1 MRPTRHGSTT
11 RRLRAAAAV
20 LLLGALVAGCSGGS
34 ESMEADSGGASAAQ
48 DGIAGLSRESLST
61 DAGGADSARAPAA
74 RAVAQT
80 RAVIRTGRVSVV
92 SPDLDELRGQVDDLL
107 LTVGGTIDNEQTSH
121 NRKGEV
127 ERSVLLL
134 RVPVDEFA
142 AVMTALEDLGT
153 IRSSDSTSKDVTTE
167 VIDVEERVQTLQNSL
182 DRLQRFQRAATNID
196 DLIAFEDQIT
206 EREQELSSLQAQ
218 QAYLADKTSMAT
230 ISLSLLLPEKVVA
243 PPGPLDD
250 AGFLAG
256 LRNGWEALEDAVV
269 VSLTVVGA
277 VLPFAVV
284 LALVGVPVWLLVRST
299 ARRRTA
305 TAVPAGPAGPAEP
318 ADRD

>member
-20 LLLGALVAGCSGGS
+20 MLLGALVAGCSGGS

-48 DGIAGLSRESLST
+48 DGIAGPSRESLST
-61 DAGGADSARAPAA
+61 DADSARAPAA

-284 LALVGVPVWLLVRST
+284 LMLVGVPVWLLVRST

-305 TAVPAGPAGPAEP
+305 TAVPAGPAEP

>member
-34 ESMEADSGGASAAQ
+34 ESMSADSGGAVAQ
-48 DGIAGLSRESLST
+48 DGVVGLDRESMGT
-61 DAGGADSARAPAA
+61 GAGGSDSARTPAA
-74 RAVAQT
+74 RTVAQT

-121 NRKGEV
+121 DRKGEV
-127 ERSVLLL
+127 ERSVLVL

-153 IRSSDSTSKDVTTE
+153 MRFSDSASKDVTTE

-230 ISLSLLLPEKVVA
+230 ISLTLALPEKVVA

-305 TAVPAGPAGPAEP
+305 TAVPAGPAEP

>member
-61 DAGGADSARAPAA
+61 DADSARAPAA

-305 TAVPAGPAGPAEP
+305 TAVPAGPAEP

>member
-34 ESMEADSGGASAAQ
+34 ESMSADSGGAVAQ
-48 DGIAGLSRESLST
+48 DGAVGLDRESMGT
-61 DAGGADSARAPAA
+61 GAGGSDSARTPAA
-74 RAVAQT
+74 RTVAQT

-121 NRKGEV
+121 DRKGEV
-127 ERSVLLL
+127 ERSVLVL

-153 IRSSDSTSKDVTTE
+153 MRFSDSTSKDVTTE

-230 ISLSLLLPEKVVA
+230 ISLTLTLPEKVVA

-305 TAVPAGPAGPAEP
+305 TAVPAGPAEP